1 MNTEKENMT
10 NLYGIPMKL
19 YDVMLD
25 SFKTSRDLSIDYW
38 QSVEKNQREY
48 MKTMYDTF
56 NVSLPG
62 ESKFWEL
69 QGEMVKNWFGM
80 CDKFAGVWK

>member
-69 QGEMVKNWFGM
+69 QGEMVKYWFGM